1 MKQLSLMI
9 DLNRCIGCRT
19 CIVACRNY
27 NEIIDH
33 ATAMP
38 GEIPYYL
45 RVESRSQGT
54 FPDLVVDTW
63 VVPCQ
68 HCGTPNCVTA
78 CPEGAI
84 SKDPD
89 GCRIDR

>member
-1 MKQLSLMI
+1 MKQLSLMV

-27 NEIIDH
+27 HEIIDH
-33 ATAMP
+33 ATAIPNEMP
-38 GEIPYYL
+38 HYL

-54 FPDLVVDTW
+54 IPICRLMPGSFLASIAAN
-63 VVPCQ
+63 
-68 HCGTPNCVTA
+68 PNCAIA

-84 SKDPD
+84 SKDP
-89 GCRIDR
+89 GNRCRAY